1 MTPAALPPDE
11 VARLAALRALDVLD
25 SPAEAEF
32 DALVQAASTV
42 CGTPISLISLVD
54 TDRQWFKAKHGL
66 ADATQTPR
74 GVAFCAH
81 AILGDE
87 LFVVNDATADE
98 RFADN
103 PLVTG
108 APDIRFYAGA
118 PVRLSDGQRVGTLCV
133 IDRRPRQLDEIQ
145 RAVLISLSKAVSR
158 ALEGRQASKHL
169 REALAEL
176 EGKRQMLDA
185 TLRSIEDA
193 VLATDAAGCIRWVN
207 PAAERLL
214 GRSAHRLQ
222 GRLLQRAVKVRSSSN
237 RRGISAVLSAA
248 AAGQS
253 AALPADAVLHTASGQ
268 IIAVEGVASALRMGD
283 GVVSNGG
290 MGNGAM
296 SNGAMGRDAIGN
308 GVMGAVLVLRNVVD
322 KRRAS
327 AEVSFRASHD
337 SLTGLIN
344 RGEFEQRLRGML
356 DNGERGALLFIDLD
370 HFKMVNDR
378 CGHAAGDKVLRQVA
392 GILRELTRKA
402 DTVARLGGD
411 EFAILLPGCSLAT
424 AQRKGQMLCELLEI
438 ERFAHGEQ
446 RFRIGASIGLAPVGD
461 GQLADLQAVLQ
472 AADGCAYA
480 AKDAGR
486 NRVVAWCDGRD
497 GGELHADGRWVERIQ
512 RALDNDGF
520 ELFGQ
525 RVLPL
530 RPDAGVLKVEV
541 LLRMRHAD
549 GSLIAPGAFM
559 PAAERYQLMTRID
572 RWVLRR
578 TLAWMSG
585 RRFDGPLQRV
595 GVNLSGQSVADPSFR
610 AWVLQSL
617 QEAGTALCDRLI
629 LEITETVA
637 IARLEEAAAFVRA
650 VQNAGA
656 RVALD
661 DFGAGASTFGYLKCM
676 PVDYLKID
684 GQFIRNLLTD
694 PLDQAAVKCFVDVA
708 HAVGVRTVAEFVE
721 TDAVLT
727 RLRELGVD
735 FAQGYLLHRPEPLDA
750 ACQPEADAND
760 GARASRQRVRPIEA
774 AVRRA
779 A

>member
-11 VARLAALRALDVLD
+11 AARLAALRALDVLD
-25 SPAEAEF
+25 TPAEAEF

-54 TDRQWFKAKHGL
+54 TDRQWFKANHGL
-66 ADATQTPR
+66 TDATQTPR
-74 GVAFCAH
+74 DLAFCAH
-81 AILGDE
+81 AMLGDE

-118 PVRLSDGQRVGTLCV
+118 PVRLSGGQRVGTLCV
-133 IDRRPRQLDEIQ
+133 IDRRPRQLDETQ

-158 ALEGRQASKHL
+158 ALEGRQAARRL
-169 REALAEL
+169 RVAMNALETR
-176 EGKRQMLDA
+176 RQMLDA
-185 TLRSIEDA
+185 TLHSIEDA
-193 VLATDAAGCIRWVN
+193 VLATDAAGCICWAN

-214 GRSAHRLQ
+214 GRSTDRLQ
-222 GRLLQRAVKVRSSSN
+222 GRLLHRAVKLRSSSN
-237 RRGISAVLSAA
+237 RRGITAVLSAT

-253 AALPADAVLHTASGQ
+253 AALPADAVLHTAAGQ
-268 IIAVEGVASALRMGD
+268 VVAVEGVASALRTGD
-283 GVVSNGG
+283 GVT
-290 MGNGAM
+290 
-296 SNGAMGRDAIGN
+296 
-308 GVMGAVLVLRNVVD
+308 GAVLVLRNVND

-337 SLTGLIN
+337 ALTGLVN
-344 RGEFEQRLRGML
+344 RGEFEHRLSGML
-356 DNGERGALLFIDLD
+356 DNSERGALMYIDLD
-370 HFKMVNDR
+370 HFKVVNDR
-378 CGHAAGDKVLRQVA
+378 CGHAAGDEVLRQVA
-392 GILRELTRKA
+392 RILRDMTRSA

-411 EFAILLPGCSLAT
+411 EFAVLLPGCTLAT
-424 AQRKGQMLCELLEI
+424 AQRKGQALCDRLEI
-438 ERFAHGEQ
+438 ERFTHGEQ

-461 GQLADLQAVLQ
+461 GQLADLQSVLQ
-472 AADGCAYA
+472 AADSCAYA

-486 NRVVAWCDGRD
+486 NRVVTWCDGRD
-497 GGELHADGRWVERIQ
+497 AGEVHADGRWVERIQ

-520 ELFGQ
+520 ELYGQ
-525 RVLPL
+525 RVVPL
-530 RPDAGVLKVEV
+530 RPDAGTIKVEV
-541 LLRMRHAD
+541 LLRMRHDD

-559 PAAERYQLMTRID
+559 PAAERYHLMARVD

-578 TLAWMSG
+578 TLSWMSG

-595 GVNLSGQSVADPSFR
+595 GVNLSGQSVADPTFR
-610 AWVLQSL
+610 AWTLQSL
-617 QEAGTALCDRLI
+617 EEAGPALCDRLI

-661 DFGAGASTFGYLKCM
+661 DFGAGASTFGYLKSL
-676 PVDYLKID
+676 PVNYLKID
-684 GQFIRNLLTD
+684 GQFIRHLLTD
-694 PLDQAAVKCFVDVA
+694 PLDQAAVKCFVEVA
-708 HAVGVRTVAEFVE
+708 RAIGVKTVAEFVE

-727 RLRELGVD
+727 RLREIGVD

-750 ACQPEADAND
+750 ASQPNAEFV
-760 GARASRQRVRPIEA
+760 ARNVAVAVSVTVRVPVTQPAQPIKEPA
-774 AVRRA
+774 
-779 A
+779 